1 MTRAALLLS
10 SLFVAACTIGD
21 LPKTGDNP
29 GGIDAGP
36 TGGIDAPKNT
46 NGCVDRLAPPQLE
59 AHIHSNGNTT
69 NAGLRC
75 VTAACHGPG
84 GTGPV
89 FQAAGTV
96 YKTGGTTPS
105 AGVYVRIKT
114 GTTTVAMGV
123 TDNAGNFNIL
133 SGVTF
138 PSTTDATACPNVA
151 PMSSQ
156 LVQAGAVPGGDCN
169 GCHVAGGAAG
179 SKITIAD

>member
-10 SLFVAACTIGD
+10 CLFVAACTIGE
-21 LPKTGDNP
+21 LPPTGGNP
-29 GGIDAGP
+29 GTDAGNSGTDAGP
-36 TGGIDAPKNT
+36 NA
-46 NGCVDRLAPPQLE
+46 NGCVDRLAPPQLV
-59 AHIHSNGNTT
+59 AHLHGGVPGAT
-69 NAGLRC
+69 NAGQRC
-75 VTAACHGPG
+75 VTAACHGTG
-84 GTGPV
+84 GTGPL

-96 YKTGGTTPS
+96 YKPDGTTPS

-133 SGVTF
+133 TGVTF

-151 PMSSQ
+151 PMATQ

-169 GCHVAGGAAG
+169 GCHVVGGATG
-179 SKITIAD
+179 KITIAD